1 MLSADRSDEPED
13 EGIVASNPSRT
24 VRIKSLLNSVRSN
37 KGALIGF
44 VIVSIFVVTAIVEY
58 VGQIFK
64 LQLTPYDPLGFK
76 PGSLAAPYLTPSL
89 QHLMGTDNLGRD
101 VFSRVL
107 VATPNDLGVS
117 LAVITFALLVGAIVG
132 SFAAFRGGLWDEAL
146 MRITDIFFGVPALV
160 LAMAIALALGPGI
173 TNMTIALM
181 VIWWPPY
188 ARLARGEALK
198 IAHQN
203 YIEAAKLSGAGTSK
217 IIFGHALPNI
227 SLTLLIYASL
237 DVGTVILVY
246 AGLNFLGLGIQP
258 PHPDWGEMVSS
269 YKDYIVSDPY
279 LPLFP
284 GLIIALGVIG
294 FSLLGDG
301 LKDALMSP

>member
-1 MLSADRSDEPED
+1 MLSADRADEAE
-13 EGIVASNPSRT
+13 EENIVASNPSR
-24 VRIKSLLNSVRSN
+24 SLRFRTILSSIRSN

-44 VIVSIFVVTAIVEY
+44 IIVAFFIVTSIVEAL
-58 VGQIFK
+58 GQYFK
-64 LQLTPYDPLGFK
+64 IKVTPYNPLQISVG
-76 PGSLAAPYLTPSL
+76 PNLAPPSL
-89 QHLMGTDNLGRD
+89 QHLFGTDNLGRD
-101 VFSRVL
+101 VFSRIL
-107 VATPNDLGVS
+107 VATPNDVGVS
-117 LAVITFALLVGAIVG
+117 LAVISFALIVGAVVG
-132 SFAAFRGGLWDEAL
+132 CYAGFHGGLWDEAL
-146 MRITDIFFGVPALV
+146 MRITDIFFAIPALV

-173 TNMTIALM
+173 TNMTVALM

-188 ARLARGEALK
+188 ARLARGETLK

-203 YIEAAKLSGAGTSK
+203 YIEAAKLSGSGISK

-227 SLTLLIYASL
+227 ALTLLIYASL

-246 AGLNFLGLGIQP
+246 AGLNFLGLGVQP

-269 YKDYIVSDPY
+269 YKDYILTDPF

-301 LKDALMSP
+301 LKDTLMS

>member
-1 MLSADRSDEPED
+1 MLTTERSDEAEEREEILP
-13 EGIVASNPSRT
+13 SNPSAS
-24 VRIKSLLNSVRSN
+24 VRFRAIFNSIRSN
-37 KGALIGF
+37 KGALIGAI
-44 VIVSIFVVTAIVEY
+44 IVGVFAVTAIVEY
-58 VGQIFK
+58 VGQLLK
-64 LQLTPYDPLGFK
+64 LPVTPYNPLELNAG
-76 PGSLAAPYLTPSL
+76 PPLSPPSFS
-89 QHLMGTDNLGRD
+89 HLMGTDQLGRD
-101 VFSRVL
+101 IFSRIL
-107 VATPNDLGVS
+107 TATPNDFAVS
-117 LAVITFALLVGAIVG
+117 LTVIAFSLVVGAIVG
-132 SFAAFRGGLWDEAL
+132 SYAAFHGGLWDEAL
-146 MRITDIFFGVPALV
+146 MRVTDIFFAIPALV

-173 TNMTIALM
+173 VNMTIALM

-203 YIEAAKLSGAGTSK
+203 YIEAAKLSGRGTTK

-246 AGLNFLGLGIQP
+246 AGLTFLGLGVLP

-269 YKDYIVSDPY
+269 TKDYIISDPW
-279 LPLFP
+279 LPFFP
-284 GLIIALGVIG
+284 GLVIALSVIG

-301 LKDALMSP
+301 LKDTLTS

>member
-1 MLSADRSDEPED
+1 LLTADRADEPEEED
-13 EGIVASNPSRT
+13 IVASNPSRT
-24 VRIKSLLNSVRSN
+24 VRFRALANSVVSN

-44 VIVSIFVVTAIVEY
+44 VIVAIFIVTSIVEA
-58 VGQIFK
+58 VGQYLKI
-64 LQLTPYDPLGFK
+64 QVSPYNPIKINVG
-76 PGSLAAPYLTPSL
+76 PSLAPPSF
-89 QHLMGTDNLGRD
+89 QHIMGTDNLGRD
-101 VFSRVL
+101 VFSRIL
-107 VATPNDLGVS
+107 VATPNDVGVS
-117 LAVITFALLVGAIVG
+117 LAVISFALIVGAVVG
-132 SFAAFRGGLWDEAL
+132 CYAGFFGGLWDEAL
-146 MRITDIFFGVPALV
+146 MRVTDIFFAIPALV
-160 LAMAIALALGPGI
+160 LAMAIALVLGPGI
-173 TNMTIALM
+173 VNMTIALM

-188 ARLARGEALK
+188 ARLARGETLK

-203 YIEAAKLSGAGTSK
+203 YIEAARLSGRGISK

-246 AGLNFLGLGIQP
+246 AGLNFLGLGVQP
-258 PHPDWGEMVSS
+258 PHPDWGQMVSA
-269 YKDYIVSDPY
+269 YTEYILSDPY

-301 LKDALMSP
+301 LKDTLMS

>member
-1 MLSADRSDEPED
+1 VLTAERSDGVEERED
-13 EGIVASNPSRT
+13 IHPSNPNAS
-24 VRIKSLLNSVRSN
+24 VRFRAILNSIISN
-37 KGALIGF
+37 KGAFIGALIVG
-44 VIVSIFVVTAIVEY
+44 IFVATSIIEY
-58 VGQIFK
+58 VGQILK
-64 LQLTPYDPLGFK
+64 LPVTPYNPLKLDAG
-76 PGSLAAPYLTPSL
+76 PPLSPPSL
-89 QHLMGTDNLGRD
+89 SHLMGTDQLGRD
-101 VFSRVL
+101 IFSRIL
-107 VATPNDLGVS
+107 TATPNDFAVS
-117 LAVITFALLVGAIVG
+117 LTVIAFSLVVGAIVG
-132 SFAAFRGGLWDEAL
+132 SYAAFRGGLWDEAL
-146 MRITDIFFGVPALV
+146 MRTTDIFFAIPALV

-173 TNMTIALM
+173 VNMTVALM

-203 YIEAAKLSGAGTSK
+203 YIEAARLSGRGTTR

-246 AGLNFLGLGIQP
+246 AGLTFLGLGVLP

-269 YKDYIVSDPY
+269 TKDYIISAPW
-279 LPLFP
+279 LPFFP
-284 GLIIALGVIG
+284 GLVIALSVIG

-301 LKDALMSP
+301 LKDTLTS

>member
-1 MLSADRSDEPED
+1 LLTAERSDEAEEREEILP
-13 EGIVASNPSRT
+13 SNPSAS
-24 VRIKSLLNSVRSN
+24 VRLRAILNSIRSN
-37 KGALIGF
+37 TGALIGAI
-44 VIVSIFVVTAIVEY
+44 IVGIFAVTAIVEY
-58 VGQIFK
+58 LGQLLK
-64 LQLTPYDPLGFK
+64 LPVTPYNPLALSTG
-76 PGSLAAPYLTPSL
+76 PPLSSPSL
-89 QHLMGTDNLGRD
+89 SHLMGTDQLGRD
-101 VFSRVL
+101 IFSRIL
-107 VATPNDLGVS
+107 VATPNDFAVS
-117 LAVITFALLVGAIVG
+117 LTVIAFSLIVGAIVG
-132 SFAAFRGGLWDEAL
+132 CYAAFHGGLWDEAL
-146 MRITDIFFGVPALV
+146 MRVTDIFFAIPALV

-173 TNMTIALM
+173 VNMTIALM

-203 YIEAAKLSGAGTSK
+203 YIEAAKLSGRGTTK

-246 AGLNFLGLGIQP
+246 AGLTFLGLGVLP

-269 YKDYIVSDPY
+269 TKDYIISDPW
-279 LPLFP
+279 LPFFP
-284 GLIIALGVIG
+284 GLVIALSVIG

-301 LKDALMSP
+301 LKDTLTS